1 MHLAESAG
9 VQHAAP
15 RSASEAASEA
25 AETTTIA
32 IAEAAQ
38 TEVDEPD
45 EPGEPLTF
53 REHLWDR
60 FDVIWGWRMGPTRR
74 MLEGFV
80 CCMRE
85 RAQLERQYARGLLHC
100 VAKLQQTTSEGAVP
114 LPLEA
119 VVSNLRHRA
128 EQCAVL
134 AEELD
139 QEVADTMERMLE
151 QHAEVSRRMHS
162 DGVCLMRHWQSA
174 SQGFEGAEEK
184 YHQAC
189 SAAELEAVQCAAL
202 SPLKPTEW
210 KQWAERTIRASRQAV
225 SAEKDF
231 HKVLKKFNTSV
242 ELQERQMAHVLDAAQ
257 DMEEKRAMC
266 FQDAVMKIAVFDTS
280 WLRNVQYDIDSGV
293 QALEDCDGLQ
303 DLQAFMRR
311 NRTKA
316 TFPSKH
322 LSRPPWEM
330 CATDP
335 ADGDAIRSESSGA
348 SELILR
354 KSQELQPLVRSLLRR
369 GSKPHEVD
377 AAESNLPSQEE
388 VSKLCDLLAG
398 RASQPLGLEGVTSEC
413 LIRTAF
419 CFAIRSELSS
429 SEASVHSAEPPQ
441 AAELGE
447 DAFEVAVSLFQAAL
461 DGADKDCDVWN
472 GRELLVLAKFLQLE
486 ESRKDVLLRVY
497 NHPLWSRVTF
507 WEDLLLAGLAEAH
520 FQLILSRWAAPS
532 RLPESL
538 SCLATSVD
546 AASAKREVQEVVMTP
561 FLQRYMAY
569 MVSLGI
575 NFEQARGS
583 AMRTLRKHVELLGT
597 SHEAYLQLITHEA
610 DAMPLAK

>member
-1 MHLAESAG
+1 MFDNTGMRSHSPNRDLDPLRQGQMQALAE
-9 VQHAAP
+9 H
-15 RSASEAASEA
+15 
-25 AETTTIA
+25 
-32 IAEAAQ
+32 
-38 TEVDEPD
+38 
-45 EPGEPLTF
+45 GE
-53 REHLWDR
+53 
-60 FDVIWGWRMGPTRR
+60 
-74 MLEGFV
+74 
-80 CCMRE
+80 MRKHP
-85 RAQLERQYARGLLHC
+85 ARTKQG
-100 VAKLQQTTSEGAVP
+100 
-114 LPLEA
+114 
-119 VVSNLRHRA
+119 
-128 EQCAVL
+128 
-134 AEELD
+134 
-139 QEVADTMERMLE
+139 EVADTVERMLE

-174 SQGFEGAEEK
+174 SQGFEGAEER

-231 HKVLKKFNTSV
+231 HKVLNKFNTSV

-335 ADGDAIRSESSGA
+335 ANGDAIRSESSEA
-348 SELILR
+348 SDLVWR
-354 KSQELQPLVRSLLRR
+354 KSQELQPLVRSLLQRR
-369 GSKPHEVD
+369 GSQPDEVGG
-377 AAESNLPSQEE
+377 S
-388 VSKLCDLLAG
+388 
-398 RASQPLGLEGVTSEC
+398 VTSEC
-413 LIRTAF
+413 LVRTAF

-429 SEASVHSAEPPQ
+429 SASVHSSEPPQ

-447 DAFEVAVSLFQAAL
+447 DAFDFAVSLFQAAL

-597 SHEAYLQLITHEA
+597 SHEAPMHFAASDPKELNGSEWFQGSFTELKALSLHSSSGTGLGQLGTSSYHRLIAHLANVYIHASEHESV
-610 DAMPLAK
+610 PLLVMRIGLDRDL